1 LASAVTIIVEV
12 SSVEVLSEPRLY
24 SNQQAHVGLVHLGDV
39 VFLVYLVC
47 LVSLVV
53 LVSFLAR
60 LARQTK

>member
-12 SSVEVLSEPRLY
+12 SSVKVLSEPRLY
-24 SNQQAHVGLVHLGDV
+24 SNQQAHVGLVHLGDE
-39 VFLVYLVC
+39 VYLVC

-60 LARQTK
+60 PARQTN